1 MKIKLNQTKSNHSTE
16 SNQCQSSVKFICL
29 KLEKILAGISKHAP
43 ASWGHIEVVQI
54 ISAGE
59 KWD

>member
-1 MKIKLNQTKSNHSTE
+1 MKMKSNQTKHSTE

-43 ASWGHIEVVQI
+43 AF
-54 ISAGE
+54 
-59 KWD
+59 